1 MHIIDKRLRAEQ
13 FRHRLGQALQNAGM
27 TQSDLARATRI
38 NRSTVSQL
46 LSGTATRLPNA
57 QVIGACAAALRVSA
71 DWLLSLSDRPESAA
85 DLLSDALS
93 LTTAARALIDEQIF
107 AWHKEAE
114 GFKIRHVPATLP
126 DMFKTPEMLEWEYTP
141 HLGRT
146 SQQAINASND
156 RLTWMRRSASDYE
169 IALPVYELDS
179 FARAE
184 GYYRGISRQLRV
196 AQIDNLVALCDQFY
210 PRVRIYLFDS
220 RMLYS
225 APLTIFGPLLSVL
238 YVGTQNVAFRDRDR
252 IQIFT
257 KHFDT
262 LVTQATVSARDLSA
276 HLQQLRQQVV

>member
-1 MHIIDKRLRAEQ
+1 
-13 FRHRLGQALQNAGM
+13 
-27 TQSDLARATRI
+27 
-38 NRSTVSQL
+38 
-46 LSGTATRLPNA
+46 
-57 QVIGACAAALRVSA
+57 
-71 DWLLSLSDRPESAA
+71 
-85 DLLSDALS
+85 
-93 LTTAARALIDEQIF
+93 
-107 AWHKEAE
+107 
-114 GFKIRHVPATLP
+114 
-126 DMFKTPEMLEWEYTP
+126 MFKTPEMLEWEYTP

-169 IALPVYELDS
+169 IALPVYELVS
-179 FARAE
+179 FARAK
-184 GYYRGISRQLRV
+184 GYYRGIPHQLRV
-196 AQIDNLVALCDQFY
+196 AQIDHFVKLCEQFY

-276 HLQQLRQQVV
+276 HLQQLRQQIV